1 MNTYICG
8 ITGNRNITDY
18 NDEDKALLNQK
29 IDFIL
34 SMLIENLN
42 TKSFLCGMAIGAD
55 LMIAKRIIKYR
66 KEHNE
71 DIKIYSVIP
80 CENQDLKWKDEQKRE
95 YREVLKECE
104 PSGYKYGPYTKGCMQ
119 RRNRYIVDNSDYV
132 FAILNPKIK
141 RGGTVQTVNYA
152 IKKNKGIFF
161 IDPETLEIRAKSSK
175 KEQTAA
181 YILYKRQIDA

>member
-1 MNTYICG
+1 MVIV
-8 ITGNRNITDY
+8 
-18 NDEDKALLNQK
+18 
-29 IDFIL
+29 
-34 SMLIENLN
+34 
-42 TKSFLCGMAIGAD
+42 
-55 LMIAKRIIKYR
+55 
-66 KEHNE
+66 
-71 DIKIYSVIP
+71 KIYSVIP